1 MTSAVTQGGTAMQRA
16 RPGTGASKRAA
27 RHGEDIAPAPV
38 CAPSGHEA
46 VADGAPAPA
55 RPSPALPSSALSDEG
70 LDKRRRWSRAA
81 KLAVVAEASGP
92 TTNMSAVARRHGLTP
107 THLYRWKKEL
117 GLLLGTARA
126 DAEAADGPATTAAG
140 EIEATDARFIEVQL
154 LNGRRLK
161 VPADIDAAVL
171 ANLIKALDT

>member
-1 MTSAVTQGGTAMQRA
+1 MIARAAHVQDIGTAA
-16 RPGTGASKRAA
+16 
-27 RHGEDIAPAPV
+27 V

-46 VADGAPAPA
+46 VAAGA
-55 RPSPALPSSALSDEG
+55 
-70 LDKRRRWSRAA
+70 AA
-81 KLAVVAEASGP
+81 AAGA
-92 TTNMSAVARRHGLTP
+92 P

-140 EIEATDARFIEVQL
+140 EAETTDARFIEVQL

-171 ANLIKALDT
+171 ANLIKAVET